1 MARLRKPSPNEPTI
15 FAPPSATNATRT
27 SPRKIT
33 RSQRYTTSSE
43 SEEDAVL
50 VPKTS
55 KRESRNTKP
64 PSQGAPDVFAIPSIG
79 TASEVLTP
87 RKQRILRPV
96 ESNSRL
102 LRKLSNETLATSE
115 KRQRERRVRSGTTDV
130 DVAKKTNL
138 LYARTLAK
146 SVVKKQAS
154 RAKIE
159 VVGEAKLREP
169 VRHRSREKEAV
180 KNDVMGLE
188 AEEEETS
195 LLCGEEG
202 DLSQEEEIVQG
213 TSESDEDEDPV
224 VVGRRQ
230 RQPQPRR
237 LASES
242 EDEESDHSVQ
252 LLPVSRRGSK
262 SVAKQPT
269 EEPPVHEAPPLTSTR
284 PPHKKGHS
292 MISNWAQEVID
303 LTSSPEALSSFVAP
317 ALQPPSRVRTASF
330 ASSRPQTSSSNGGL
344 AVLKYSPTPT
354 KQRSPCK
361 APPLVRP
368 GTPPLAPPSPFKLVS
383 PSKKK
388 PTIPKAPNLRPSLD
402 AFWDPAVVN
411 EWNEQHSPTKP
422 LVSPRKQK
430 WRDDMVKMI
439 EGIDLEESGD
449 SEEDDPSPTSSPQK
463 KQPSSQ
469 LRSPTKKPTP
479 IFSSDPS
486 VKDIRAARKDFS
498 ARKHA
503 LAAAFLVEL
512 DTTICNG
519 RIAALTTLT
528 GGIKLV
534 WSRTLKTT
542 AGRANWKREQ
552 IRIRTGPLPSDF
564 RIEVRH
570 HCSIELAEKVIDD
583 IDRLYNVLAHEFCH
597 LTTFMI
603 SDVRNNPHG
612 AEFKSWG
619 RKATAL
625 FADRGVEVTTKHS
638 YAIEYKFVW
647 ECVSCGYE
655 FKRHSKSVDVKR
667 HSCGKCKGPLVQTK
681 PKPRGGGGA
690 GVVAS
695 QSKSEYQNYVK
706 AHFSR
711 VKKGL
716 VEKGQDAQMGKV
728 MEGVAKEYREMKAK
742 KVEVGT
748 GGLEDAL
755 MGLKI

>member
-1 MARLRKPSPNEPTI
+1 MARLRKPSPNEPTT

-27 SPRKIT
+27 SPRKAT
-33 RSQRYTTSSE
+33 RSQCYATSSD
-43 SEEDAVL
+43 SEGDAVL
-50 VPKTS
+50 VPKTT
-55 KRESRNTKP
+55 KRESRNAKP
-64 PSQGAPDVFAIPSIG
+64 LSQDAPDVFAIPRTA
-79 TASEVLTP
+79 TASDALTP

-115 KRQRERRVRSGTTDV
+115 KRQRERRVGSGTTDV
-130 DVAKKTNL
+130 DVGKKTNL
-138 LYARTLAK
+138 MYARTLAK
-146 SVVKKQAS
+146 SVVKKQAR
-154 RAKIE
+154 RAKID
-159 VVGEAKLREP
+159 VVGETELREP
-169 VRHRSREKEAV
+169 VRQRWREKEATGDNIPEV
-180 KNDVMGLE
+180 E
-188 AEEEETS
+188 AEEEAETS
-195 LLCGEEG
+195 LLCGEEE
-202 DLSQEEEIVQG
+202 DLSQEEDIAQES
-213 TSESDEDEDPV
+213 SESDEDEDPV
-224 VVGRRQ
+224 VLGRQRQ

-237 LASES
+237 LESES

-252 LLPVSRRGSK
+252 LPIPRQASTSIAQQR
-262 SVAKQPT
+262 T
-269 EEPPVHEAPPLTSTR
+269 EEPPLTSMR

-292 MISNWAQEVID
+292 TNSDWAQEVID
-303 LTSSPEALSSFVAP
+303 LTSSPEAPSSFVAP
-317 ALQPPSRVRTASF
+317 ALQLPSRVRSASF

-354 KQRSPCK
+354 KHRSPCK

-368 GTPPLAPPSPFKLVS
+368 GTPPLAPTSPSKLVS
-383 PSKKK
+383 PSKKR
-388 PTIPKAPNLRPSLD
+388 PTIPKAPDLRPSLD
-402 AFWDPAVVN
+402 AFWNPEVVN
-411 EWNEQHSPTKP
+411 EWNEQHSPSKP

-430 WRDDMVKMI
+430 WRDDMVKMM
-439 EGIDLEESGD
+439 ESIDLEDSGD
-449 SEEDDPSPTSSPQK
+449 SDEDAPSPTISPRES
-463 KQPSSQ
+463 QPSIQ

-479 IFSSDPS
+479 IPTSDPS

-503 LAAAFLVEL
+503 LAAAFLLEL

-564 RIEVRH
+564 RIEVRQ

-625 FADRGVEVTTKHS
+625 FGDKGVEVTTKHS

-667 HSCGKCKGPLVQTK
+667 HSCGKCKGALVQTK
-681 PKPRGGGGA
+681 PKPRVT
-690 GVVAS
+690 GVVRS
-695 QSKSEYQNYVK
+695 EGKSEYQNYVK

-716 VEKGQDAQMGKV
+716 VDKGLDAQMGKV

-742 KVEVGT
+742 KGKVGT
-748 GGLEDAL
+748 AGLEDAL